1 MIISKFIML
10 KTVQKKKKKKN
21 PKRSKIL
28 GIESFARI
36 SDEKENGDF

>member
-10 KTVQKKKKKKN
+10 KTVQKKKKKN

>member
-1 MIISKFIML
+1 MIISKFIIL
-10 KTVQKKKKKKN
+10 KTVQKKKKN